1 MISNEVLK
9 KKILENAFSGKLV
22 SKKSIWE
29 SKSIDEVLKTI
40 PVKSYQINQTEIN
53 PIGKYPV
60 VSQSKELIEGYSDE
74 ESKLLDLYDEYIIF
88 GDHSK
93 TVKYINFPFIVG
105 ADGTKV
111 FSSLENNVKY
121 LYYHMLYNSYFIK
134 SSGYTR
140 NYKYLKEF
148 KYNIPSREEQDLIA
162 NKIDELFDLVE
173 KKELNNIEKEKLKEL
188 LKSKILDSGL
198 NATLINN
205 DSSLNSVDIEEIVD
219 DVPFK
224 IPSNWKW
231 CNLKKCCDKL
241 YAGGDKTSRFSKDKT
256 DEYQIP
262 VVANGVTN
270 DGIIGYTDVPTE
282 TDTCMTL
289 SGRGTIGDTSIRN
302 YPFSPVVS
310 LITIKPNSFI
320 DIKYLKY
327 VMSYL
332 TESSK
337 GTSIQQLTIP
347 MIKNKLIPVPPLEEQ
362 KRIVEKIES
371 LFELIEQ
378 L

>member
-1 MISNEVLK
+1 MISNGLLKEKVLK
-9 KKILENAFSGKLV
+9 KYLIDNFDDKEKELLSSVCVLDNTKKTSGK
-22 SKKSIWE
+22 
-29 SKSIDEVLKTI
+29 
-40 PVKSYQINQTEIN
+40 
-53 PIGKYPV
+53 
-60 VSQSKELIEGYSDE
+60 ELLY
-74 ESKLLDLYDEYIIF
+74 LD
-88 GDHSK
+88 
-93 TVKYINFPFIVG
+93 
-105 ADGTKV
+105 
-111 FSSLENNVKY
+111 VKY
-121 LYYHMLYNSYFIK
+121 LRGQSEGIFKKDGIEVNKGDFVILVDGENSGEVFEIPCQGYMGSTFKKLKFSEEVDKKYIVYFISLNK
-134 SSGYTR
+134 EL
-140 NYKYLKEF
+140 LKGN
-148 KYNIPSREEQDLIA
+148 KTGSAIPHLNKKLFASLELHIPLKNEQEEIVNMVDRF
-162 NKIDELFDLVE
+162 FDLVE
-173 KKELNNIEKEKLKEL
+173 KKELNDIEKENLKEL

-231 CNLKKCCDKL
+231 CNLKNCCDKL

-256 DEYQIP
+256 DEYKIP

-282 TDTCMTL
+282 TDTCITI
-289 SGRGTIGDTSIRN
+289 SGRGTIGYTSFRN
-302 YPFSPVVS
+302 YPFSPVVR

-332 TESSK
+332 VESSK

-347 MIKNKLIPVPPLEEQ
+347 MIKNKLIPVPPIEEQ